1 MKILAVDDDPKVL
14 AVIKKRLEFAGYEV
28 ITAMEGKEGL
38 LKARTENPDLIVLD
52 LILPNLN
59 GYQICA
65 MLKHDAKYQN
75 IPIVILTS
83 RSQQSDIAEGMRVGA
98 DVYITK
104 PYDPDDFLNKIKTLL
119 EQAPNKSAEPKSITT
134 EEKPKES
141 KKPNWWEPEEK

>member
-28 ITAMEGKEGL
+28 ITAIEGKEGL